1 MIIKLYNEVRISSV
15 DKITTFK
22 MIIRFRSPTLL
33 KGVLLYHQDNI
44 PVHSSNGTIVCT
56 EKIQFFFCS
65 RQCNGHT

>member
-22 MIIRFRSPTLL
+22 MIIRFQSLTLL
-33 KGVLLYHQDNI
+33 KGVRLYHKDNI

-56 EKIQFFFCS
+56 EK
-65 RQCNGHT
+65 N